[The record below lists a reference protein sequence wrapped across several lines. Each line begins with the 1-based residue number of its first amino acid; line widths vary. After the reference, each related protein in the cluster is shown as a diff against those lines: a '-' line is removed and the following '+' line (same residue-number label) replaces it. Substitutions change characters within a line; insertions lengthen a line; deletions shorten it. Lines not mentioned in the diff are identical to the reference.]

1 VMIFNGFSYG
11 YFWYCV
17 FMMKNKPRRR
27 SSLKRGGSMNKVAIT
42 SLLFFLLVGCNQ
54 EKVNV
59 STPNDEQ
66 VPVSGSIVVNDKE
79 YEMRAGEYEWNG
91 DDGAR
96 ITKTDSYSPKEV
108 AKEFD
113 DLTLEKDTKVKILL
127 KNNPKLTVYQL
138 NQNNQKEKI
147 TIKNN
152 RIEVSSNSGYYLY
165 EVSGKWPHGKAT
177 YLFDVNVK

>member
-1 VMIFNGFSYG
+1 
-11 YFWYCV
+11 
-17 FMMKNKPRRR
+17 
-27 SSLKRGGSMNKVAIT
+27 MNKVAIT

-54 EKVNV
+54 EKANV

-66 VPVSGSIVVNDKE
+66 VPVSGSIVVSDKE
-79 YEMRAGEYEWNG
+79 YEMRVGEYEWNG

-96 ITKTDSYSPKEV
+96 ITKTDSYSPKEF

-113 DLTLEKDTKVKILL
+113 DLALEKDTKVKILL

-138 NQNNQKEKI
+138 NQNNQKEKV

-152 RIEVSSNSGYYLY
+152 RIEVSSKSGYYLY
-165 EVSGKWPHGKAT
+165 EISGKWPRGKAT

>member
-1 VMIFNGFSYG
+1 MCIYDEKQAEEKIQSEKEGKYEQSSYYIVIIF
-11 YFWYCV
+11 
-17 FMMKNKPRRR
+17 
-27 SSLKRGGSMNKVAIT
+27 LT
-42 SLLFFLLVGCNQ
+42 SWLQSRKGTGCNQ

-79 YEMRAGEYEWNG
+79 YEMRVGEYEWNG
-91 DDGAR
+91 DDGAH

-113 DLTLEKDTKVKILL
+113 DLTLEKDTRVQIPL

-138 NQNNQKEKI
+138 NQNNQKEKV

-152 RIEVSSNSGYYLY
+152 RIEVSSKSGYYLY

>member
-1 VMIFNGFSYG
+1 MIFNGFSYG
-11 YFWYCV
+11 YFWYYI
-17 FMMKNKPRRR
+17 FIMKNKLRRR
-27 SSLKRGGSMNKVAIT
+27 SSLKRRVSMNKVAIT
-42 SLLFFLLVGCNQ
+42 SLFFFLLAGCNQ

-152 RIEVSSNSGYYLY
+152 RIEVSSKSGYYLY
-165 EVSGKWPHGKAT
+165 EISGKWPRGKAT
-177 YLFDVNVK
+177 YLFDANVK

>member
-1 VMIFNGFSYG
+1 
-11 YFWYCV
+11 
-17 FMMKNKPRRR
+17 
-27 SSLKRGGSMNKVAIT
+27 MNKVAIT

-79 YEMRAGEYEWNG
+79 YEMQAGEYEWNG
-91 DDGAR
+91 DDGAH

-127 KNNPKLTVYQL
+127 TKQSKTYCLSTEPKQSKRKNYD
-138 NQNNQKEKI
+138 KE
-147 TIKNN
+147 
-152 RIEVSSNSGYYLY
+152 
-165 EVSGKWPHGKAT
+165 
-177 YLFDVNVK
+177 

>member
-1 VMIFNGFSYG
+1 M
-11 YFWYCV
+11 
-17 FMMKNKPRRR
+17 RRR
-27 SSLKRGGSMNKVAIT
+27 ASLKRRESMNKVVLT
-42 SLLFFLLVGCNQ
+42 SLFFFLLVGCNQ

-79 YEMRAGEYEWNG
+79 YEMRVGEYEWNG
-91 DDGAR
+91 DDGAH

-113 DLTLEKDTKVKILL
+113 DLTLEKDTKVTILL
-127 KNNPKLTVYQL
+127 KNNPKLTIYQL
-138 NQNNQKEKI
+138 NKNNQKEKI
-147 TIKNN
+147 KITENH
-152 RIEVSSNSGYYLY
+152 IEVSSKSGYYLY

>member
-1 VMIFNGFSYG
+1 
-11 YFWYCV
+11 
-17 FMMKNKPRRR
+17 
-27 SSLKRGGSMNKVAIT
+27 MNKVAIT
-42 SLLFFLLVGCNQ
+42 SLFFFLLVGCNQ

-66 VPVSGSIVVNDKE
+66 VPVSGSIVVNDKK
-79 YEMRAGEYEWNG
+79 YEMSVGEYEWNG
-91 DDGAR
+91 DDGAH
-96 ITKTDSYSPKEV
+96 ITKTNSYSPKEV

-113 DLTLEKDTKVKILL
+113 DLTLEKGTKVKILL

-152 RIEVSSNSGYYLY
+152 RIEVSSKSGYYLY

-177 YLFDVNVK
+177 YLFDVNIK